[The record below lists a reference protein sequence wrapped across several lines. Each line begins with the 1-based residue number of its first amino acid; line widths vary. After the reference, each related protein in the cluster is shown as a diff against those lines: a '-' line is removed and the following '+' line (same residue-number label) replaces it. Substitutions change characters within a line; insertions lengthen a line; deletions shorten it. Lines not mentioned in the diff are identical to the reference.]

1 MALNETELLQYTL
14 VPFATYETL
23 ESKLQALLAGE
34 ILFLKKFERNEGVD
48 VLVRLVQKKFTVTQ
62 VSYDVTVRDE
72 DIPRYWTTYNIGLND
87 ISLFTCFK
95 FAEDAF
101 TKENK
106 YMINDRVLY
115 VSVDGLKDAAI
126 IEEVYQH
133 NTDPTKFAYRLSRDG
148 AVYGEDELYD
158 NSYM

>member
-1 MALNETELLQYTL
+1 MAVSVEELTNYSL
-14 VPFATYETL
+14 VPFSMYETL
-23 ESKLQALLAGE
+23 EAKLQALLAGE

-48 VLVRLVQKKFTVTQ
+48 VLIKLVQKKFTVTQ
-62 VSYDVTVRDE
+62 VSYDVTMRDA

-95 FAEDAF
+95 FEEAAF

-115 VSVDGLKDAAI
+115 VSIDGRKDAAV

-133 NTDPTKFAYRLSRDG
+133 NIDPTKFAYRLSRDG
-148 AVYGEDELYD
+148 AVYAEDELYE
-158 NSYM
+158 NPYM

>member
-1 MALNETELLQYTL
+1 MAVNELELEQYTL
-14 VPFATYETL
+14 IPFATYETL
-23 ESKLQALLAGE
+23 EAKLQALLAGE

-48 VLVRLVQKKFTVTQ
+48 VLIKLERKKFTVAQ
-62 VSYDVTVRDE
+62 VSYDVTMRDV

-95 FAEDAF
+95 FEEGAF

-115 VSVDGLKDAAI
+115 VSIDGRKDAAV

-148 AVYGEDELYD
+148 AIYTEDELYE
-158 NSYM
+158 NPYM